1 MYLIHPSSIGK
12 IMAEP
17 KSKTEVLSAGAKT
30 YLKTIAREISYDFRP
45 ELNVKYVNKG
55 LQCEQDSI
63 DLLNRLHFKNYV
75 KNDKRIKTDLMS
87 GECDI
92 LTDTYIRDVKT
103 SWSLE
108 TFPVLI
114 EDAHDTIYEW
124 QGRALAASGQWA
136 RPRSSRGNPARD
148 AGRTSKGGKKGKR
161 TTAWRTRSPATAPR
175 PAVLALCCDS
185 NILLVLQCDKI

>member
-12 IMAEP
+12 IMTEP

-63 DLLNRLHFKNYV
+63 DLLNRLHFKNYL
-75 KNDKRIKTDLMS
+75 KNDKRIKTDLIS

-124 QGRALAASGQWA
+124 QGRAYS
-136 RPRSSRGNPARD
+136 
-148 AGRTSKGGKKGKR
+148 
-161 TTAWRTRSPATAPR
+161 
-175 PAVLALCCDS
+175 
-185 NILLVLQCDKI
+185 